1 MPDIQITV
9 RNKIAQTQNAP
20 EIVCGNSDYTAIFD
34 FDAEWSD
41 YDAKTARFVWRDNRT
56 GKMRHWD
63 AQFEGGSATVP
74 AVYGTS
80 QMLIG
85 VYAGNIRT
93 TTPARVPCIPCI
105 TDDAPAHDP
114 PDDDV
119 YAQLL
124 DYLSKL
130 EPESGGIGAV
140 GDVVPEASGVMQAT
154 VGYAY
159 FIRSGNYDFQQE
171 TNDDAKE
178 STTLTANLREN
189 GLLIAAV
196 MHRDENV
203 SISGEGWTL
212 VKKSQPAS
220 YGGASQW
227 VSVWTKQAAAGSYSV
242 TVTQGSSTNMSVKL
256 IALYGAQSLTAVDD
270 TVLQTSTYTPPAVT
284 GKRRLYMISA
294 VYAKSGGD
302 SFDVSNYGTLDI
314 QAMTEQRFMVWYDY
328 QPSLQVTPTFVYRAA
343 GSFDPNE
350 ASALVFDIE
359 EG

>member
-1 MPDIQITV
+1 MTEIGITV
-9 RNKIAQTQNAP
+9 RNCIP
-20 EIVCGNSDYTAIFD
+20 EKDPNLSLVCGNSDYAVVFG
-34 FDAEWSD
+34 FDAPW
-41 YDAKTARFVWRDNRT
+41 DAYEVKAARFVWFDQ
-56 GKMRHWD
+56 KLQKLMYSE
-63 AQFEGGSATVP
+63 QLFEGNTVRIP
-74 AVYGTS
+74 AFYRTDLLLV
-80 QMLIG
+80 G
-85 VYAGNIRT
+85 VYAGDALASA
-93 TTPARVPCIPCI
+93 PAVFPCSGCI
-105 TDDAPAHDP
+105 TDDDPVHDAPPPDIYAQMLEYLKRLDP
-114 PDDDV
+114 P
-119 YAQLL
+119 A
-124 DYLSKL
+124 
-130 EPESGGIGAV
+130 PNGFAV
-140 GDVVPEASGVMQAT
+140 GDGVPEANGVTQAEI
-154 VGYAY
+154 GYAY
-159 FIRSGNYDFQQE
+159 YIMPGNYDFWQE
-171 TNDDAKE
+171 TDDAAKV
-178 STTLTANLREN
+178 SATLTAKMREN

-196 MHRDENV
+196 IHRDENV
-203 SISGEGWTL
+203 SISGDGWTL